1 MKAEFTEGV
10 EIAATDRVSGRLRKK
25 RRGSHLY
32 LGPGVFIEDSGLVYV
47 SPQASGLCCWVGNCV
62 ILRCTS
68 FHRNFLK
75 VGS

>member
-47 SPQASGLCCWVGNCV
+47 SS
-62 ILRCTS
+62 
-68 FHRNFLK
+68 
-75 VGS
+75 